1 MTSPN
6 LRLLSVQEIA
16 AHNGADDCW
25 LLVEGQVWDLT
36 QFAPDHPGGP
46 EGELLI
52 FELSFS
58 PRPLN
63 PSILLL

>member
-6 LRLLSVQEIA
+6 VRLLSVKEIA

-25 LLVEGQVWDLT
+25 LLIEGQVWDLT

-52 FELSFS
+52 FELSLID
-58 PRPLN
+58 R
-63 PSILLL
+63 